1 MKKTLL
7 VFFVLLVSA
16 CNSGNVKTLNTR
28 DKVTMN
34 YMFMA
39 HEKPAATV
47 VLFAGGHGNLGLS
60 GGGIDW
66 GKNNFLVRSR
76 ELFKTHGFN
85 VAIVDAPSDRKESH
99 GMGYSFRNT
108 EEHRKDID
116 TMIVDI
122 RKHSNVPVWLVGTS
136 RGTESVAYLGI
147 HSRQKPDG
155 IVLTSSMAA
164 EDDDRGEA
172 VTELQ
177 LDKVTMPVLVMAHKE
192 DECHKT
198 PPDGADTIASMLV
211 SSKKVELK
219 YYTGGEP
226 PESHPCKA
234 LSAHGFLGIEEK
246 VIKDIAVFINAN
258 S

>member
-1 MKKTLL
+1 MKKIVLT
-7 VFFVLLVSA
+7 FFVTFLAA

-28 DKVTMN
+28 GQVTMN
-34 YMFMA
+34 YMYMA

-66 GKNNFLVRSR
+66 GRNNFLVRTR
-76 ELFKTHGFN
+76 EVFKNHGFN

-99 GMGYSFRNT
+99 GMLYNFRTSEKHTN
-108 EEHRKDID
+108 DID
-116 TMIVDI
+116 AMIVDI
-122 RKHSNVPVWLVGTS
+122 RKQSSVPVWLVGTS
-136 RGTESVAYLGI
+136 RGTESAAYIGI
-147 HSRQKPDG
+147 HSKQNPDG
-155 IVLTSSMAA
+155 LVLTSSMAD
-164 EDDDRGEA
+164 EDDDRGDA

-177 LDKVTMPVLVMAHKE
+177 LDKITMPVLVMAHKE
-192 DECHKT
+192 DGCHKT

-226 PESHPCKA
+226 SESHPCKA
-234 LSAHGFLGIEEK
+234 LSAHGFLGIEEN
-246 VIKDIAVFINAN
+246 VIKDMASFIKEN
-258 S
+258 

>member
-1 MKKTLL
+1 MKKIVLMIFV
-7 VFFVLLVSA
+7 VFLTA

-28 DKVTMN
+28 GQVTMN
-34 YMFMA
+34 YMYMA

-85 VAIVDAPSDRKESH
+85 VVVVDAPSDRKERH
-99 GMGYSFRNT
+99 GMLYNFRT
-108 EEHRKDID
+108 SDKHRDDID
-116 TMIVDI
+116 AMIVDI
-122 RKHSNVPVWLVGTS
+122 RKQSNVPVWLVGTS
-136 RGTESVAYLGI
+136 RGTESAAYVGI
-147 HSRQKPDG
+147 HSKQNPDG
-155 IVLTSSMAA
+155 IVLTSSMAD
-164 EDDDRGEA
+164 EDDDRGDA
-172 VTELQ
+172 LTELD
-177 LDKVTMPVLVMAHKE
+177 LGKIKAPVLVMAHKE
-192 DECHKT
+192 DQCHKT

-211 SSKKVELK
+211 SAKKVDLK

-226 PESHPCKA
+226 SESHPCKA

-246 VIKDIAVFINAN
+246 VIKDMAAFIKAN
-258 S
+258 